1 MISLNSKLDGR
12 MHGEQHS
19 RQLATNENQ
28 APNSEEPTVDETTD
42 TTSTPLQ
49 HPLLTYPAIV
59 HHPTQ
64 QPEQPVVSAPTSR
77 QSVVYNA
84 PAIIEAA
91 GPVVQLNLEE
101 GITID
106 TLLNTFNQGLFFPS
120 LQMGE
125 ANANYHIIAYTNNM
139 CHE

>member
-1 MISLNSKLDGR
+1 MHERR
-12 MHGEQHS
+12 MDEEQHG
-19 RQLATNENQ
+19 RQLATNQ

-49 HPLLTYPAIV
+49 HPLLTNPAIV

-91 GPVVQLNLEE
+91 GPVRSTGGDERKNCQT
-101 GITID
+101 GGHQT
-106 TLLNTFNQGLFFPS
+106 T
-120 LQMGE
+120 
-125 ANANYHIIAYTNNM
+125 
-139 CHE
+139 

>member
-1 MISLNSKLDGR
+1 

-19 RQLATNENQ
+19 RQLVTNENQ
-28 APNSEEPTVDETTD
+28 VPNSEEPTVDKTTD
-42 TTSTPLQ
+42 TTSTSLQ
-49 HPLLTYPAIV
+49 HPLSTNPAIV

-106 TLLNTFNQGLFFPS
+106 TLLNTFNQGLFS
-120 LQMGE
+120 LHYRWVKPMRTITSQLIQTIY
-125 ANANYHIIAYTNNM
+125 AIVL
-139 CHE
+139 